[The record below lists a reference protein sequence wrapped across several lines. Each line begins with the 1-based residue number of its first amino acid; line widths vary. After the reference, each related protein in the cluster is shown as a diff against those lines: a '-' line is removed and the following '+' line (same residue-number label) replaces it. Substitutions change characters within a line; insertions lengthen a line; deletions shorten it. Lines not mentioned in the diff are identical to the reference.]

1 MTYYAPQPMPYRRPA
16 RPWRKIIAVCIGIV
30 AIGAAVVV
38 TVLLLS
44 GPSAAEE
51 DAYIER
57 ISEIVDIRDNR
68 QSLIDAGA
76 ELCGLA
82 GRTSWQEGRQVLI
95 DHGLRRYAMLA
106 VSIAEA
112 ANEHL
117 C

>member
-1 MTYYAPQPMPYRRPA
+1 VTYYAPQPMPYRRPA
-16 RPWRKIIAVCIGIV
+16 RPWRKIIAVCVAIV

-51 DAYIER
+51 DAYIDRLSKSIEVG
-57 ISEIVDIRDNR
+57 ENR
-68 QSLIDAGA
+68 QAFIDAGA
-76 ELCGLA
+76 ELCGVA
-82 GRTSWQEGRQVLI
+82 GRASWQEGRQVLI
-95 DHGLRRYAMLA
+95 DHGLRRYAMLS
-106 VSIAEA
+106 VFIAET